1 MSSKIHGMNTQTNFL
16 EADNSETFEP
26 RESWTRS
33 LADFFLELIK
43 VVAICASIIILV
55 RWLLFQPFYVKGSSM
70 EPNYHDGEY
79 LIIYQLPYRFPDLF
93 KTFTEKERGR
103 TIIFHPPNDPKEFY
117 IKRLIGLPGERVKI
131 EDGTVTIY
139 NSENPEGFVLGEEY
153 LPKGVRTL
161 PGNTSEVTLGVDKIF
176 VLGDNRGASL
186 DSRRIGSVSIQN
198 VLGEP
203 IIRGWPLN
211 KIGILKKP
219 LY

>member
-1 MSSKIHGMNTQTNFL
+1 
-16 EADNSETFEP
+16 
-26 RESWTRS
+26 
-33 LADFFLELIK
+33 
-43 VVAICASIIILV
+43 
-55 RWLLFQPFYVKGSSM
+55 
-70 EPNYHDGEY
+70 
-79 LIIYQLPYRFPDLF
+79 
-93 KTFTEKERGR
+93 
-103 TIIFHPPNDPKEFY
+103 
-117 IKRLIGLPGERVKI
+117 LPGERVKI

-139 NSENPEGFVLGEEY
+139 NSEHPEGFVLGEEY

-211 KIGILKKP
+211 KIGILKNP